1 MLGQRRVIAGWERG
15 LTGTCAGEKVR
26 GGLFWGGAGFN
37 YGDCQVV
44 MVIPASLGYG
54 ERGAG
59 GVIPGGATLYFISTL
74 QVSIITSASLR
85 PRAL

>member
-1 MLGQRRVIAGWERG
+1 MCGREGEGRV
-15 LTGTCAGEKVR
+15 VR
-26 GGLFWGGAGFN
+26 GGAGFN